1 MNGDNDAAVIFLVIA
16 AILFA
21 LDFILALV
29 GDARAARIRLISAG
43 LLALAVAFIV
53 ERT

>member
-1 MNGDNDAAVIFLVIA
+1 MDNDAVLWLVIA

-21 LDFILALV
+21 LDLILGLL
-29 GDARAARIRLISAG
+29 GDPRAARVRLTSAG
-43 LLALAVAFIV
+43 LLAMAIAFIV